1 MLKYV
6 LTMILEVA
14 LSLSSAK
21 HCE

>member
-21 HCE
+21 HCG